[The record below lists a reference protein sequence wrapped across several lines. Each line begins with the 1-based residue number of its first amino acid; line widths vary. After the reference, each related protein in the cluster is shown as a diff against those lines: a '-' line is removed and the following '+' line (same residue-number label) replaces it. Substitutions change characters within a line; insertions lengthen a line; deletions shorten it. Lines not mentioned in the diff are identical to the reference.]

1 MSGKKG
7 RSGRSKRTL
16 YSRVYRIRVTFEHR
30 DLLPF
35 FKQLDALPPDRRNGV
50 LLAAVRG
57 GTARAQADVLAG
69 RTSLRAARAIDAIA
83 GAFDA

>member
-7 RSGRSKRTL
+7 RSGRNRQTL
-16 YSRVYRIRVTFEHR
+16 YSRVYRIRVTREHR

-50 LLAAVRG
+50 LLAAIRG
-57 GTARAQADVLAG
+57 GTARAQSEAMSP
-69 RTSLRAARAIDAIA
+69 RTSGRASRAIDAIA
-83 GAFDA
+83 NAFGE

>member
-7 RSGRSKRTL
+7 RSGRRQRTL
-16 YSRVYRIRVTFEHR
+16 YSRVYRIRVTLEHR

-35 FKQLDALPPDRRNGV
+35 FKQLEALPPDRRNGV

-57 GTARAQADVLAG
+57 GSTRAQSEVIAG
-69 RTSLRAARAIDAIA
+69 YTSLRAERAIDAIV
-83 GAFDA
+83 GAFDD